1 VVVVGAP
8 PLPPPLPP
16 RPLISFVLCGVEAVC
31 DFPMHMKK
39 ETKEKRITITS
50 QNHHQLPQII
60 WFKEN
65 GRLVR
70 QQQQ

>member
-1 VVVVGAP
+1 VKNKFE
-8 PLPPPLPP
+8 
-16 RPLISFVLCGVEAVC
+16 RKSEKIRSQ
-31 DFPMHMKK
+31 KK
-39 ETKEKRITITS
+39 ETKLKKRREITITS

-70 QQQQ
+70 QQQQEEQKCGRSFDGD

>member
-1 VVVVGAP
+1 LREKVKK
-8 PLPPPLPP
+8 
-16 RPLISFVLCGVEAVC
+16 FVQNEKRNKL
-31 DFPMHMKK
+31 K
-39 ETKEKRITITS
+39 KEKRITITS